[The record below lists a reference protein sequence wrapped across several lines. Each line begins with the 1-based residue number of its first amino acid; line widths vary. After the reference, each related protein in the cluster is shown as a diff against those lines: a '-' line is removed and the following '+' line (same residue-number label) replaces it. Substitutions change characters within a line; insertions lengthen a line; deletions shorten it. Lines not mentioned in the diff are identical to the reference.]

1 MAQQSEQLERE
12 ARRTRE
18 KLAGTLEQLRMRM
31 TPGQVIDQT
40 IDYMRDG
47 PVAEFLQ
54 NLGREVRENPMP
66 LVLIGIGIAWLMVA
80 STRTSRSVIA
90 STADA
95 GEKGAVPLSRAA
107 EAAARKTR
115 EWLPASRSEAAF
127 SAEQPCDPSPIVA
140 ISDYD
145 EATDA
150 RALREIEATHEH
162 R

>member
-1 MAQQSEQLERE
+1 MAAQSEELEHE

-18 KLAGTLEQLRMRM
+18 RLAGTVEQLRTRM

-66 LVLIGIGIAWLMVA
+66 LVLVGVGVIWLMVA
-80 STRTSRSVIA
+80 SSRTSRQVVA
-90 STADA
+90 SAADA
-95 GEKGAVPLSRAA
+95 AGKGAAA
-107 EAAARKTR
+107 LGTAADTATHKIR
-115 EWLPASRSEAAF
+115 EWLPADRSQNAPGD
-127 SAEQPCDPSPIVA
+127 AEPGHGEILA
-140 ISDYD
+140 TSDYD
-145 EATDA
+145 EAMDA
-150 RALREIEATHEH
+150 RALDEMAPAHEH

>member
-1 MAQQSEQLERE
+1 MAAQSEQLERD

-18 KLAGTLEQLRMRM
+18 KLTGTLEQLRARM
-31 TPGQVIDQT
+31 TPGQVIDQA
-40 IDYMRDG
+40 IDYTSNG
-47 PVAEFLQ
+47 PVAEFLR
-54 NLGREVRENPMP
+54 NLGREVRENPIP
-66 LVLIGIGIAWLMVA
+66 LVLIGIGVAWLMVA
-80 STRTSRSVIA
+80 SSRTSRSVIA

-95 GEKGAVPLSRAA
+95 AEKGAEALSTAA

-115 EWLPASRSEAAF
+115 QWLPGSRSEAAV
-127 SAEQPCDPSPIVA
+127 SAEQPFDPSPIVA

-150 RALREIEATHEH
+150 RALRETEATHEH